1 MPELAGTAVAALDTV
16 DARTAAPR
24 VLPIEARGIVLR
36 RAGRTILDDVH
47 VRIASHGITALM
59 GPNGAGKSM
68 LLRVLAALVTPD
80 AGQVNWSGAA
90 PRRALRRALG
100 FVFQKPVLLR
110 RSALAN
116 IRYALRAAGHGRAQS
131 LARGR
136 EALAFAGLTHLARSP
151 ARLLSGGEQQR
162 LAIARALALEPEAI
176 FLDEPTSNL
185 DPASTAHIEKL
196 IREVTAAGRKV
207 VLVTHDIGQA
217 HRLADEITFMH
228 HGRIVENTPAA
239 TFFDTPAS
247 DAARAFLTGQIVL

>member
-80 AGQVNWSGAA
+80 AGQVHWSGAA

-162 LAIARALALEPEAI
+162 LAIARAVVNEPSLILA
-176 FLDEPTSNL
+176 DEPTSAL
-185 DPASTAHIEKL
+185 DDGNCAAVLDLLRRQAQAS
-196 IREVTAAGRKV
+196 AATLV
-207 VLVTHDIGQA
+207 VATHD
-217 HRLADEITFMH
+217 HRLAPHFEHRLELMT
-228 HGRIVENTPAA
+228 R
-239 TFFDTPAS
+239 
-247 DAARAFLTGQIVL
+247 